1 MKSSIQKSAKPLE
14 GTPLRRRPTWADAVG
29 WKQHRL
35 TLSLLVVC
43 FLDSVHRQSQAGQ
56 RPESQHSLQGAP
68 KPSLHLSLRRPHSTG
83 SSHAR
88 HGSNSDNRP
97 FTESPHPNPSHSVPQ
112 LGCSLHLRSL
122 PLFSPWWIT
131 YSLKTTHLTK
141 LSLIKKQPQLIFC
154 PLLFSR
160 TQGYLTYLFYKSK
173 SYCFS
178 WEFP

>member
-14 GTPLRRRPTWADAVG
+14 GTPLRRRPTRADAVG

-43 FLDSVHRQSQAGQ
+43 FLDSTDSPRQARDQSPSTAYKVLPSLASTSLLDVHIPLAPHTPGTGATVTIG
-56 RPESQHSLQGAP
+56 HSLNP
-68 KPSLHLSLRRPHSTG
+68 L
-83 SSHAR
+83 
-88 HGSNSDNRP
+88 
-97 FTESPHPNPSHSVPQ
+97 HPNPSHSVPQ

-141 LSLIKKQPQLIFC
+141 LSLIKKQPQ
-154 PLLFSR
+154 
-160 TQGYLTYLFYKSK
+160 
-173 SYCFS
+173 
-178 WEFP
+178 